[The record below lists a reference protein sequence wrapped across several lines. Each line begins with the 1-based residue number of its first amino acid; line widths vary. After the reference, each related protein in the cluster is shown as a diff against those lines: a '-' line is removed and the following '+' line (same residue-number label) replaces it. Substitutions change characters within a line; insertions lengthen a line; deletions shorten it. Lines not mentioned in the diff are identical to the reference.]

1 MIELT
6 VFLII
11 GIGMIAQYYGYRQGH
26 KAGASSMYD
35 MLYSR
40 GERKG
45 KFVVIRLAIEPDL
58 D

>member
-35 MLYSR
+35 MLYNK
-40 GERKG
+40 GEKKG
-45 KFVVIRLAIEPDL
+45 NFVIVRLQIED
-58 D
+58 

>member
-11 GIGMIAQYYGYRQGH
+11 GIGMIAQYYGYRKGH

-35 MLYSR
+35 MLYSK

>member
-35 MLYSR
+35 MLYNK
-40 GERKG
+40 GEKKG
-45 KFVVIRLAIEPDL
+45 KFVIVRLQIEDGL